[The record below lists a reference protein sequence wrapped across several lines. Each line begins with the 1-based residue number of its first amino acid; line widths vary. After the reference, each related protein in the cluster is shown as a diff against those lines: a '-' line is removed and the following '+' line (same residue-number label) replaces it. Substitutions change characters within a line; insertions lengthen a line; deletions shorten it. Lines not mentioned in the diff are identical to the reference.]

1 MDPRWQSA
9 ALAPP
14 RAFVAPLGRG
24 VLRAQPEDFV
34 VEEDLGFTASGT
46 GQHVLLKVRKRN
58 ANTQWV
64 ARELAKLCGCHPRDV
79 GYAGL
84 KDRRAV
90 AVQWLTVPKS
100 RLSLEAWGE
109 VRHPE
114 FDVLEA
120 HAHSRK
126 LPRGALAGNRFIIRI
141 RDVRVDDQA
150 LSSRVAEISRHG
162 VPNYFGPQR
171 FGHNGSNLSRI
182 PDGLKSL
189 RAPERGFVLSA
200 ARSVIFNAV
209 LAERVRE
216 GSWNHLEAGDIA
228 NLDGRGSIFP
238 VDGVHPTADAQAAPG
253 AQPAADAHSSDPTAT
268 IASTSADAPA
278 RSVGRTIAI
287 DPNLTERAARLDL
300 HPTGPLWGRGIPA
313 TQHRIADLESRV
325 SAGFQQA
332 CDLTA
337 EAGMDQERRALRLAV
352 RDFTWTREA
361 DSIVPAGDVPPGDSL
376 ADRSVVVSFRLTR
389 GSFATTVLRELFD
402 SDGAGEDESD

>member
-1 MDPRWQSA
+1 MDSSWLAA
-9 ALAPP
+9 ALTPP
-14 RAFVAPLGRG
+14 HAFGSPLARG
-24 VLRAQPEDFV
+24 TLRAHPEDFV

-90 AVQWLTVPKS
+90 AIQWLTVPKTKTP
-100 RLSLEAWGE
+100 LEAWPE

-126 LPRGALAGNRFIIRI
+126 LPRGALAGNRFTIRI
-141 RDVRVDDQA
+141 RDIAVDDQA
-150 LSSRVAEISRHG
+150 VNDRVAHINRHG

-171 FGHNGSNLSRI
+171 FGHNGSNLARI
-182 PDGLKSL
+182 PGGLQSL

-209 LAERVRE
+209 LAERVRD
-216 GSWNHLEAGDIA
+216 GSWNRLEVGDIA

-238 VDGVHPTADAQAAPG
+238 VESVPSAAQGDAAP
-253 AQPAADAHSSDPTAT
+253 TL
-268 IASTSADAPA
+268 
-278 RSVGRTIAI
+278 AI
-287 DPNLTERAARLDL
+287 DPTLVERAAQLDL
-300 HPTGPLWGRGIPA
+300 HPTGPLWGRGTPA
-313 TQHRIADLESRV
+313 TQLRIAELESRV
-325 SAGFQQA
+325 AANFQQA

-337 EAGMDQERRALRLAV
+337 AAGMDQERRALRLTV
-352 RDFTWTREA
+352 RDFTWTRESD
-361 DSIVPAGDVPPGDSL
+361 DSI
-376 ADRSVVVSFRLTR
+376 VVSFRLTR
-389 GSFATTVLRELFD
+389 GSFATTVLRELIN
-402 SDGAGEDESD
+402 SETSVEDEDG